1 MSTEVRTV
9 LLTGGIGSGKSAVRK
24 ILTERGIPCFDA
36 DSVVKS
42 YYKDTGDGPCLLPE
56 IERIAGGGIRK
67 ADGTFDKKAFAGIIF
82 SEYGKLRQVER
93 LVFPVLA
100 QDFIEWRDKSASEG
114 HKTVVLESATA
125 LDKPDFPVL
134 WDCCVW
140 VDAPAGLRIE
150 RVMERDKCSREAVA
164 DRMALQKDISAHRGR
179 IDHIL
184 VNDGDFSK
192 LTADTISIFHI
203 EA

>member
-1 MSTEVRTV
+1 MSTDVRTV

-24 ILTERGIPCFDA
+24 ILTEMGIPCFDA
-36 DSVVKS
+36 DSAVKS
-42 YYKDTGDGPCLLPE
+42 YYKDAGEGPCLLSE

-82 SEYGKLRQVER
+82 SEHEKLRQVER

-100 QDFIEWRDKSASEG
+100 QDFIEWRDRSASEG

-134 WDCCVW
+134 WDSCVW
-140 VDAPAGLRIE
+140 VEAPAGLRIE
-150 RVMERDKCSREAVA
+150 RVMERDKCSRKAVT
-164 DRMALQKDISAHRGR
+164 DRMALQKDLSGHEGR

-192 LTADTISIFHI
+192 LRADTISIFHI